1 MAEDLLSAEGIPF
14 PRALSATEMGSLLHF
29 CHQISTSEEDVV
41 VLDASELLMMD
52 PLGLAMFRAVLE
64 RPGVSSYHV
73 NAMYQENINYL
84 LRMGFFEGL
93 SVTGL
98 VEQHGPLKTENC
110 IKLQKVD
117 ADNCE
122 EVASLLAEFVIG
134 QAVGESE
141 KGSDY
146 QHPVE
151 YALKELLN
159 NATSHARRNGFFGA
173 GAWVACQYYQSNG
186 SIRLA
191 IVDNGCGF
199 LATLQH
205 HEALIESTHAGA
217 IRTALLERVSCNRG
231 PKLAYETDSQN
242 QGVGLTTTAKIAE
255 KAEGHL
261 IVASGD
267 AWLNTAKGEPEVT
280 GEAHWQGVAIAF
292 SCCQKLLPQVRIGD
306 LLPAVD
312 DDLEVELSF
321 S

>member
-14 PRALSATEMGSLLHF
+14 PRALSATEMGSLLDF

-41 VLDASELLMMD
+41 VLDASELVMMD

-64 RPGVSSYHV
+64 KRGGRRYHV
-73 NAMYQENINYL
+73 NSMYQNLINYL
-84 LRMGFFEGL
+84 LQMGFFDGL

-98 VEQHGPLKTENC
+98 VEQPGPLKNENC

-117 ADNCE
+117 AENCE
-122 EVASLLAEFVIG
+122 KVASVLAEFVIG
-134 QAVGESE
+134 QAMGESE
-141 KGSDY
+141 ERSDY

-159 NATSHARRNGFFGA
+159 NATSHARRNGFWGA
-173 GAWVACQYYQSNG
+173 GAWVACQYYPSND

-199 LATLQH
+199 LATLEN
-205 HEALIESTHAGA
+205 HEALIEPTHAGA

-231 PKLAYETDSQN
+231 PMLAYETDSQN
-242 QGVGLTTTAKIAE
+242 QGVGLTTTARIAE
-255 KAEGHL
+255 KADGHL

-267 AWLNTAKGEPEVT
+267 AWLNTAKGEPDVT
-280 GEAHWQGVAIAF
+280 GEANWQGVAIAF